1 MPEFRTPA
9 MTRRLPLIAAFAFAA
24 ALLTGVLG
32 MGSQAS
38 AAAKIDMGLLNKVN
52 AQVNHDI
59 RPMSDEA
66 QYGGDRWVSEPA
78 SGFGD
83 CDDYAMTKMTRLA
96 AAGVAGDAM
105 SIALVYTETGE
116 YHAVLSVR
124 TANGEM
130 ILDNRMNWPTSRAA
144 MERYGYR
151 WAKPMQVAKVDWN
164 QVFAGAGA
172 TK

>member
-1 MPEFRTPA
+1 
-9 MTRRLPLIAAFAFAA
+9 MTRRLSLIAAFAFAV
-24 ALLTGVLG
+24 ALLG

-38 AAAKIDMGLLNKVN
+38 AAAKIDTGLLNKVN
-52 AQVNHDI
+52 AQVNQDI

-83 CDDYAMTKMTRLA
+83 CDDYAMTKMTRLTK
-96 AAGVAGDAM
+96 AGVPAEAM
-105 SIALVYTETGE
+105 TIALVYTETGE
-116 YHAVLSVR
+116 YHAVLSVQ
-124 TANGEM
+124 TAKGEM

-151 WAKPMQVAKVDWN
+151 WANTKVAAVDWTK
-164 QVFAGAGA
+164 VFAGAAA

>member
-1 MPEFRTPA
+1 
-9 MTRRLPLIAAFAFAA
+9 MTRRLTLIAAFAFAA
-24 ALLTGVLG
+24 ALLG

-96 AAGVAGDAM
+96 KAGVAAEDM

-116 YHAVLSVR
+116 YHAVLSVK
-124 TANGEM
+124 TAKGEI
-130 ILDNRMNWPTSRAA
+130 ILDNRMNWPTPRAD
-144 MERYGYR
+144 MERFGYH
-151 WAKPMQVAKVDWN
+151 WANATVAKTDWTK
-164 QVFAGAGA
+164 VFAGAGA